1 MAYGTN
7 LIDLFSQ
14 VSGVV
19 AKILGGEQPATLP
32 VERPSR
38 CQLVVKMKTASQLG
52 VTEPTSIL
60 LREDEII
67 E

>member
-7 LIDLFSQ
+7 LIDQFSQ
-14 VSGVV
+14 GGVVV

-38 CQLVVKMKTASQLG
+38 FQLVVNMKTANQFG
-52 VTEPTSIL
+52 VTVPTSIL
-60 LREDEII
+60 LRADEMI

>member
-14 VSGVV
+14 GGVVV

-38 CQLVVKMKTASQLG
+38 FQLVVNMKTANQFG
-52 VTEPTSIL
+52 VTVPTSIL
-60 LREDEII
+60 PRAVEMI

>member
-14 VSGVV
+14 GGVV
-19 AKILGGEQPATLP
+19 VTKILGGAQPATLP

-52 VTEPTSIL
+52 VTVPTSIL

>member
-14 VSGVV
+14 VGGVV
-19 AKILGGEQPATLP
+19 TKILGGEQPATLP

-38 CQLVVKMKTASQLG
+38 RQLVVNMKTASQLG
-52 VTEPTSIL
+52 TVPTSIL

>member
-14 VSGVV
+14 GGVIV

-38 CQLVVKMKTASQLG
+38 FQLVVNMKTANQFG
-52 VTEPTSIL
+52 VTVPTSIL
-60 LREDEII
+60 LRADEMI